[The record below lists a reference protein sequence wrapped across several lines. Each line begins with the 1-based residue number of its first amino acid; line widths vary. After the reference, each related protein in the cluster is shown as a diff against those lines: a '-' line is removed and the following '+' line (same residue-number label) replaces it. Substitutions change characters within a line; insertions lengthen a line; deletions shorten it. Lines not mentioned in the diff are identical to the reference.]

1 MVPFTDKKV
10 GKGCS
15 RTALLDFEEGVQL
28 EANEMWLPFCSWI
41 LKGVKGYCGAGC
53 LDLTS
58 AKSDR
63 SMTAVKLEGLTS
75 YARRV
80 QGSLQGGAKSSLSI
94 SSQLIED
101 LS

>member
-1 MVPFTDKKV
+1 MA
-10 GKGCS
+10 S
-15 RTALLDFEEGVQL
+15 LLYLDFL
-28 EANEMWLPFCSWI
+28 
-41 LKGVKGYCGAGC
+41 LKGVKGHCGAGG

-80 QGSLQGGAKSSLSI
+80 QGSLEGGAKSSLSI

-101 LS
+101 LSWPRTLSIPHN

>member
-10 GKGCS
+10 GQGCS

-28 EANEMWLPFCSWI
+28 EANEIWLCSWI
-41 LKGVKGYCGAGC
+41 LKGVKSHCRAGC

-80 QGSLQGGAKSSLSI
+80 QGSPVRWG
-94 SSQLIED
+94 
-101 LS
+101 